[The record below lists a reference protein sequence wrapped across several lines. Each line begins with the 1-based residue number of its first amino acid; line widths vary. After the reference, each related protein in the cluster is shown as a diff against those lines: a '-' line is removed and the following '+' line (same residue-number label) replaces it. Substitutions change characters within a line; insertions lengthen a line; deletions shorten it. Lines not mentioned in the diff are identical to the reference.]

1 MRRRIT
7 GAALLAALASALGGC
22 AGLAAPESAAAPAN
36 PAGTEA
42 PPVVTCHEPG
52 RDLVLRVSPSECRGR
67 IIDEAEAA
75 ALATARAR
83 RQRARIV
90 GDRRSRP
97 DDKVE
102 IRSAGSGFFINAQ
115 GQVLTGFHV
124 VAHCAALTVSTLE
137 GGRKPASVV
146 VSDYGMDL
154 AVLQARAKPRRFARF
169 NPAPERNR
177 GMDASVVGY
186 PALGAA
192 TVVPSRTAVEA
203 WPSQITSDM
212 LGGGTEFSVEGRI
225 RAGHS
230 GSPVLDET
238 GRVIGLIRSKV
249 DEVTT
254 FRETG
259 RFVDD
264 VAQAVTNETI
274 FRFLAPRNIAYATQA
289 RGPALSPEDL
299 LERAGAFAARVECW
313 N

>member
-7 GAALLAALASALGGC
+7 GAALLTALAPALGGC
-22 AGLAAPESAAAPAN
+22 AGLAAPGALPNAARAETP
-36 PAGTEA
+36 
-42 PPVVTCHEPG
+42 PPVVICHEPA
-52 RDLVLRVSPSECRGR
+52 RDLILRVAPAECRGR

-75 ALATARAR
+75 ALASARAQ
-83 RQRARIV
+83 RQRAQIV

-97 DDKVE
+97 DDRVE
-102 IRSAGSGFFINAQ
+102 IRSAGSGFFINGQ

-124 VAHCAALTVSTLE
+124 VAHCAALTVSTVE

-146 VSDYGMDL
+146 ASDQGMDL
-154 AVLQARAKPRRFARF
+154 AVLQAKAKPKRFARF
-169 NPAPERNR
+169 DPAPGRSR
-177 GMDASVVGY
+177 GIDASVVGY

-203 WPSQITSDM
+203 WPAQVTSDFA
-212 LGGGTEFSVEGRI
+212 GGGTEFSVEGRI

-230 GSPVLDET
+230 GSPVLDGT
-238 GRVIGLIRSKV
+238 GRVIGMIRSKV

-274 FRFLAPRNIAYATQA
+274 FRFLAPRNISYATRA
-289 RGPALSPEDL
+289 RGPELSGDDL
-299 LERAGAFAARVECW
+299 LERAGAYSARVECW